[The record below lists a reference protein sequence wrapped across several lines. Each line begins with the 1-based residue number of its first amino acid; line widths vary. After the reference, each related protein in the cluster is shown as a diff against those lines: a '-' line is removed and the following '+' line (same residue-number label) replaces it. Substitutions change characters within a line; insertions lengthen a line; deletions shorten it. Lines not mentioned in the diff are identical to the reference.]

1 MRKLNPHKFSFIGN
15 NYLETKYRRRKMN
28 LTQKE
33 TTLISDMKSQEQLC
47 IEKYG
52 KYAQLAHDPELKNLF
67 STLAQNEQKHL
78 DTLNQIM
85 QGTEVSMPQAS
96 PSAVQAKLQCKTSP
110 CNEVEKKNDAY
121 LCKDALSMEKHV
133 SGVYNTCVFEFSS
146 PVLRD
151 TLAHIQK
158 EEQNHGEQLYN
169 YLNCNN
175 MYN

>member
-1 MRKLNPHKFSFIGN
+1 
-15 NYLETKYRRRKMN
+15 MN

-33 TTLISDMKSQEQLC
+33 NTLLSDLKSQEQLC
-47 IEKYG
+47 VDKY
-52 KYAQLAHDPELKNLF
+52 KEYSNMAHDPQLKNLF
-67 STLAQNEQKHL
+67 SDLATNEQKHL
-78 DTLNQIM
+78 DTLNQILGG
-85 QGTEVSMPQAS
+85 QEVSMPAQM
-96 PSAVQAKLQCKTSP
+96 PSAVQAKLQGSMSS
-110 CNEVEKKNDAY
+110 CNEVEKKHDAY

-133 SGVYNTCVFEFSS
+133 SSVYNTGVFEFSS

-169 YLNCNN
+169 YLACNN

>member
-1 MRKLNPHKFSFIGN
+1 M
-15 NYLETKYRRRKMN
+15 T

-33 TTLISDMKSQEQLC
+33 NTLLSDLKSQEQIC
-47 IEKYG
+47 IEKYTQ
-52 KYAQLAHDPELKNLF
+52 YSQMAHDPELKNLF
-67 STLAQNEQKHL
+67 TNLAQNEKKHL
-78 DTLNQIM
+78 DTLTQILG
-85 QGTEVSMPQAS
+85 GTEVSMPAAS
-96 PSAVQAKLQCKTSP
+96 PSAVQAKLQCKMSN

-133 SGVYNTCVFEFSS
+133 SSVYNTGVFEFSS

-169 YLNCNN
+169 YLSCNN
-175 MYN
+175 MYC

>member
-1 MRKLNPHKFSFIGN
+1 M
-15 NYLETKYRRRKMN
+15 T

-33 TTLISDMKSQEQLC
+33 TSLLNDLKSQEQIC
-47 IEKYG
+47 IEKYTQ
-52 KYAQLAHDPELKNLF
+52 YSQMAHDPELKNLF
-67 STLAQNEQKHL
+67 STLAENERKHL
-78 DTLNQIM
+78 NTITQILG
-85 QGTEVSMPQAS
+85 GTEVSMPAAS
-96 PSAVQAKLQCKTSP
+96 PSAVQAKMQCKMSS

-133 SGVYNTCVFEFSS
+133 SGVYNTGVFEFNS

-169 YLNCNN
+169 YLSCNN
-175 MYN
+175 MYC